1 MSRRGGAVQPR
12 PQENDGT
19 AGQGRIP
26 FLLKIGVTGH
36 RKLSEDDALRK
47 AVHLAVEYAI
57 SWSGYRES
65 GLPDKQPRLTVVSP
79 LAEGADRLVAGEVL
93 DNWAGSLVCVLPVNE
108 QNLGLYRADFDSD
121 ESRRD
126 FDELRGRAWRQIE
139 PTPGLVPADAT
150 QEQRDAGYLW
160 AGRQVALN
168 SDVIIAIWDGQP
180 GHGVG
185 GTADLIRWLRLRDTG
200 PAGLPPE
207 DPVLGQAG
215 PLRIIV
221 RVDAGQEP
229 HVTIDDAAPYDVAA
243 ATVKERLKGDMA
255 GLKAFNKKTF
265 DPADWRRWMEE
276 VAGQLAPEKYRQ
288 SPRLRRIL
296 EQIAPPFIRA
306 DQAAIS
312 AQQWFNIS
320 SYALFGFT
328 ALATILAA
336 LQAIVLTDVWGLT
349 FTELAL
355 IVASILIVAWERV
368 WKNNNKHWFV
378 DRFFA
383 ERLRTAFY
391 LLAVGH
397 LPETNFDVG
406 GTTEKPTQND
416 WVRRAFTGVLAEGDA
431 ATTKPAEDP
440 RTLSSLIREHWMR
453 GQLRYFERRS
463 TKMMRQH
470 LTIVS
475 LLYAVLGATIIAVLL
490 HSLQIWPFDSGQTQA
505 LIMCAIG
512 LPAVAAALSNI
523 RSLREFSRHAFRY
536 QRTAAVVS
544 WYLSESVK
552 EPSIEDL
559 GVLAERVASLFTV
572 ETRGWLLEVSEHHL
586 EMAG

>member
-1 MSRRGGAVQPR
+1 MSRRGGAARPR
-12 PQENDGT
+12 PQQDKDA

-26 FLLKIGVTGH
+26 FLLRIGVTGH
-36 RKLSEDDALRK
+36 RKLTEDEALHK
-47 AVHLAVEYAI
+47 AVHLAIEYAI
-57 SWSGYRES
+57 SWSGYHES
-65 GLPDKQPRLTVVSP
+65 GLSDIQPRLTVVSP
-79 LAEGADRLVAGEVL
+79 LAEGADRLVAREVL

-108 QNLGLYRADFDSD
+108 QNLGLYRADFGSD

-139 PTPGLVPADAT
+139 PAPELVPANAT

-160 AGRQVALN
+160 AGQQVALN
-168 SDVIIAIWDGQP
+168 SDVIIAIWDGQERR
-180 GHGVG
+180 GVG
-185 GTADLIRWLRLRDTG
+185 GTADLIRWLRHRDTDR
-200 PAGLPPE
+200 AGHPPE
-207 DPVLGQAG
+207 DPVLEQAG

-229 HVTIDDAAPYDVAA
+229 HVTVDDAPPYGAA
-243 ATVKERLKGDMA
+243 AAAEKERLKGDMA
-255 GLKAFNKKTF
+255 GLKEFNKKTF
-265 DPADWRRWMEE
+265 DPADWQQWMAQ
-276 VAGQLAPEKYRQ
+276 VAGELAPGDYQQ
-288 SPRLRRIL
+288 SPRLKRIL

-312 AQQWFNIS
+312 AQRWFNIS

-336 LQAIVLTDVWGLT
+336 LQAVVLTGTWGLT
-349 FTELAL
+349 VAELVL
-355 IVASILIVAWERV
+355 IVASLLIVAWERV

-397 LPETNFDVG
+397 VPETTFNVG
-406 GTTEKPTQND
+406 GTTDRPTQND

-440 RTLSSLIREHWMR
+440 GTLSSLIREHWMR

-463 TKMMRQH
+463 KTMMRQH
-470 LTIVS
+470 RAIVG
-475 LLYAVLGATIIAVLL
+475 LLSAVLGATIVAVLL

-536 QRTAAVVS
+536 QRLAAVVG
-544 WYLSESVK
+544 WYLSDDK

-559 GVLAERVASLFTV
+559 GLLAERVGSLFTA
-572 ETRGWLLEVSEHHL
+572 ETRNWLLEISGHDL
-586 EMAG
+586 EPAG